1 MRALAECRGCPDD
14 RDIGGVDATFRLSLS
29 PARRLPGSNVQ
40 SHRTWVDGVELH
52 WTEQGTGSPLL
63 ILHGL
68 GDSQHTWGAVAAHL
82 ARKHRVLSLDLA
94 GCGLS
99 ARPDATYGLDWH
111 ARLVAAWLDR
121 IDVRELDVLGHSYG
135 GGVALWLLLH
145 RASSIRKLA
154 LVAPGGL
161 GLQVSP
167 LLRLSALLSLFEQG
181 GQRLIGPITQLLL
194 RCFGGSLSASQR
206 RMLYR
211 MNTRPGTARAFART
225 VRDVIDWR
233 GQTRHVLQRVHE
245 VAELPSIALF
255 WGERDRVIPVEQGEA
270 LCGLLENCSL
280 WRLPGAGHFLHWEAP
295 QVLAEAVLAYL
306 NGPHRGRS
314 RLVKQH
320 AAKFRPAPRE
330 RRIRE
335 SVA

>member
-1 MRALAECRGCPDD
+1 MVIGEAAQMIVMPDASMQPVATRPRA
-14 RDIGGVDATFRLSLS
+14 
-29 PARRLPGSNVQ
+29 ARVPPGPMIVQ
-40 SHRTWVDGVELH
+40 SRRTRVNGVELH
-52 WTEQGTGSPLL
+52 WTEQGAGSPLL

-68 GDSQHTWGAVAAHL
+68 GDSQHTWGAVAALL
-82 ARKHRVLSLDLA
+82 AQKHRVLSLDLA

-167 LLRLSALLSLFEQG
+167 FLRLSALLGLFEVG

-194 RCFGGSLSASQR
+194 RCYGGSLSASQR
-206 RMLYR
+206 RILYR
-211 MNTRPGTARAFART
+211 VNTRPGTARAFVRT

-233 GQTRHVLQRVHE
+233 GQRRHVLQRVHE
-245 VAELPSIALF
+245 IVELPSIALF
-255 WGERDRVIPVEQGEA
+255 WGERDRVIPVQQGEA
-270 LCGLLENCSL
+270 LCALLENCSL

-295 QVLAEAVLAYL
+295 RALAEAVLAYL
-306 NGPHRGRS
+306 AGPDLRRS
-314 RLVKQH
+314 RLVKKH

-330 RRIRE
+330 RRICE
-335 SVA
+335 PVA

>member
-1 MRALAECRGCPDD
+1 M
-14 RDIGGVDATFRLSLS
+14 
-29 PARRLPGSNVQ
+29 
-40 SHRTWVDGVELH
+40 ELH

-99 ARPDATYGLDWH
+99 ARPDATYALDWH
-111 ARLVAAWLDR
+111 ARLVAAWLDH
-121 IDVRELDVLGHSYG
+121 IAVQQIDVLGHSYG

-145 RASSIRKLA
+145 RARAIRRLA

-161 GLQVSP
+161 GLHVSP
-167 LLRLSALLSLFEQG
+167 LLRLSAFFGLIEVGS
-181 GQRLIGPITQLLL
+181 QRLIGPITRLLL
-194 RCFGGSLSASQR
+194 RCYGASLSASQR
-206 RMLYR
+206 WTLYR

-233 GQTRHVLQRVHE
+233 GQRRHLLQRVHE

-295 QVLAEAVLAYL
+295 RALAEAVLAFL
-306 NGPHRGRS
+306 NGPDRGRS
-314 RLVKQH
+314 RLVERH
-320 AAKFRPAPRE
+320 AARFRPAPRE
-330 RRIRE
+330 RRVRE
-335 SVA
+335 PVA